1 MRALTVEI
9 EREKHEAEERRKF
22 LEDFADYQKK
32 VNELLKRKAYSELLE
47 YYQTEKM
54 NMVSK
59 LENKAAIMWI
69 ILSVYQMEIDEGIEE
84 GILSEF
90 SDMQSAV
97 EHYLKMKFLMW
108 RFEFMDE
115 GAGLSEM
122 IDGHPISVPFFK
134 YLIHTSSFDKANTA
148 FKLALLLKKKD
159 KWGKAFA
166 ILNYVN
172 ELTPDEEIVFC
183 EMADICI
190 QTGQIGSAAECLGRI
205 KEPSEILVQYQKK
218 WGI

>member
-1 MRALTVEI
+1 
-9 EREKHEAEERRKF
+9 
-22 LEDFADYQKK
+22 
-32 VNELLKRKAYSELLE
+32 
-47 YYQTEKM
+47 
-54 NMVSK
+54 
-59 LENKAAIMWI
+59 
-69 ILSVYQMEIDEGIEE
+69 MEIDEGTEE

-90 SDMQSAV
+90 SDMQSLV
-97 EHYLKMKFLMW
+97 EHYLKVKFLLW
-108 RFEFMDE
+108 RFEFLDE
-115 GAGLSEM
+115 KAGLSDM
-122 IDGHPISVPFFK
+122 IDKNSISVPFFK

-148 FKLALLLKKKD
+148 FKLALLLKKKR

-172 ELTPDEEIVFC
+172 ELSPDEEIVFC

-205 KEPSEILVQYQKK
+205 KNPSGILVEYQKK

>member
-1 MRALTVEI
+1 VRAFTVEI

-32 VNELLKRKAYSELLE
+32 VNELLKRREYSELLE

-54 NMVSK
+54 SMVSK

-69 ILSVYQMEIDEGIEE
+69 ILNIYQMEIDEGIEE
-84 GILSEF
+84 GILSKF

-122 IDGHPISVPFFK
+122 IDSHPSSVPFFK

-148 FKLALLLKKKD
+148 FKLALLLKKKG

-190 QTGQIGSAAECLGRI
+190 QTGQTGSAAECLGRI
-205 KEPSEILVQYQKK
+205 KEPSEILVEYQKK

>member
-1 MRALTVEI
+1 MRAFTVEI

-32 VNELLKRKAYSELLE
+32 VNELLKRREYSELLE

-54 NMVSK
+54 SMVSK

-69 ILSVYQMEIDEGIEE
+69 ILNIYQMEIDEGIEE
-84 GILSEF
+84 GILSKF

-122 IDGHPISVPFFK
+122 IDSHPSSVPFFK

-159 KWGKAFA
+159 KWGKAFG
-166 ILNYVN
+166 Y
-172 ELTPDEEIVFC
+172 
-183 EMADICI
+183 
-190 QTGQIGSAAECLGRI
+190 
-205 KEPSEILVQYQKK
+205 
-218 WGI
+218 

>member
-1 MRALTVEI
+1 MGAFIVEI
-9 EREKHEAEERRKF
+9 QEEQHEVEEREKLMEG
-22 LEDFADYQKK
+22 FAGYQET
-32 VNELLKRKAYSELLE
+32 VDDLLKKGAYSELLE

-54 NMVSK
+54 SIVSK
-59 LENKAAIMWI
+59 LENQAAIMYI
-69 ILSVYQMEIDEGIEE
+69 ILSVYQMEIDEGTEE

-90 SDMQSAV
+90 SDMQSLV
-97 EHYLKMKFLMW
+97 EHYLKVKFLIW
-108 RFEFMDE
+108 RFEFLDE
-115 GAGLSEM
+115 KAGLSDM
-122 IDGHPISVPFFK
+122 IDKNSISVPFFK

-148 FKLALLLKKKD
+148 FKLALLLKKKG

-172 ELTPDEEIVFC
+172 ELSPDEEIVFC

-205 KEPSEILVQYQKK
+205 KNPSGILEEYQKK